1 MKNDLTYY
9 LATFWGAYLIFA
21 SLILLIFPVLK
32 TRMLS
37 FVKVDYYRLLL
48 GIILSVIGL
57 LHISFHNIWSIDV
70 SVIITLFG
78 WMCLTKGI
86 ILIMYNSLESLVDT
100 LLQSNYLGFV
110 YLFMICLGFYLI
122 QAVNPFLK
130 F

>member
-48 GIILSVIGL
+48 GIMLNVIGL

-86 ILIMYNSLESLVDT
+86 ILIMYNSLEILVDT
-100 LLQSNYLGFV
+100 LLQSNYFGFA

>member
-48 GIILSVIGL
+48 GIMLSVIGL